1 MGCWHC
7 YLEYNSGNPYQLNTY
22 RSVPCMN
29 LCPHCD
35 GTTKKMIKNVSKNG
49 LSRFLSTLI
58 NVDTTELTPVKVAK
72 RLFEYPNVGKVV
84 YNRIT
89 STKAESISI
98 TQLTILQLLAADIL
112 ILDIKEATRP
122 IVKCKLN
129 IDVHTG
135 TPTYLMNE
143 YWTYIDYE

>member
-1 MGCWHC
+1 MLALF
-7 YLEYNSGNPYQLNTY
+7 LEYNSGNPYQLHTY

-35 GTTKKMIKNVSKNG
+35 GTMKKMIKCVSKNG

-84 YNRIT
+84 YSRTNSI
-89 STKAESISI
+89 KAESISI
-98 TQLTILQLLAADIL
+98 TQLTILQLFASDIL
-112 ILDIKEATRP
+112 ILDIKEASRP

-129 IDVHTG
+129 IDVNTG
-135 TPTYLMNE
+135 TPTYLIND